1 MTMMRAAVFHNFGDP
16 ATVIRVEQAEIP
28 QPGDNDVLIKMVM
41 SPIHNHDLLTVRGQY
56 GVKPPLPAIGG
67 SEAVGI
73 VTALGAGV
81 SGIKIGTRVAAAGL
95 HNAWAEYVVAPA
107 AGVVPIPDA
116 MTDETAAQILGMPL
130 SSVLALNQYD
140 AKPGDWII
148 VNAGNG
154 AVGKVVAAAGRARG
168 LNVALLVRREQARA
182 DLAGLGFE
190 HVFVTADSGW
200 QDALRGMIGT
210 DRVAGGVDNIGG
222 QATGELAALISDEG
236 LLLSFGAMSGQPAQ
250 ISASDLIFKQ
260 IVLRGFW
267 AYIAFRQQNPEGMRA
282 LITEVFS
289 LALSGQLVLPVD
301 GVFPLAESAKA
312 MAASDTPRDG
322 KILIAG

>member
-1 MTMMRAAVFHNFGDP
+1 MMRAAVFHKFGDP
-16 ATVIRVEQAEIP
+16 ATVIGVDEVEVP
-28 QPGDNDVLIKMVM
+28 QPGDNDVLIRMVM
-41 SPIHNHDLLTVRGQY
+41 SPIHNHDLLTVRGLY

-73 VTALGAGV
+73 VSALGARV
-81 SGIKIGTRVAAAGL
+81 TGIAIGTRVAAAGL
-95 HNAWAEYVVAPA
+95 RGSWAEYVVAPA

-130 SSVLALNQYD
+130 SSVLALNQYE
-140 AKPGDWII
+140 AQPGDWII

-168 LNVALLVRREQARA
+168 LKVALLVRREQAAA

-190 HVFVTADSGW
+190 HVFVTADPGW
-200 QDALRGMIGT
+200 QDALRGAIGT

-222 QATGELAALISDEG
+222 PATGELAALISAGG

-260 IVLRGFW
+260 IVLRGYW
-267 AYIAFRQQNPEGMRA
+267 AYAAFRDQSPAGMGA
-282 LITEVFS
+282 LIAEVFS

-301 GVFPLAESAKA
+301 GVFPLAESASA